1 MRVWRS
7 DYRKGKTK
15 KFWWRYKWNQKV
27 WGEKKKLLDKKSDSP
42 FYSLHMKVWIP
53 SRTVRLRKDRN
64 YEYKIWNRALDVLCP
79 KWELI
84 LHSEVIYAHTLMR
97 DKLAEKW
104 AEKHVLQSH
113 MNLASADIHISSCF
127 SDVHMRK
134 MYAHTTVRVHHR
146 NCTRSVCVRG
156 WKLLVVVTHE
166 RAKPF

>member
-1 MRVWRS
+1 MWAWRQTTE
-7 DYRKGKTK
+7 RKKKTVLMGGMQWNK
-15 KFWWRYKWNQKV
+15 KYE
-27 WGEKKKLLDKKSDSP
+27 EKKKKLQDKKYDSL
-42 FYSLHMKVWIP
+42 STVSGVWIP
-53 SRTVRLRKDRN
+53 SGTVRLRKDRN
-64 YEYKIWNRALDVLCP
+64 YEYKIWNSALDVLCP

-97 DKLAEKW
+97 DKLAKKW
-104 AEKHVLQSH
+104 AEKHDLQSH
-113 MNLASADIHISSCF
+113 MNLASADIHMISCF

-166 RAKPF
+166 CAKPF